1 MQDLELSTNKGAQL
15 NSLEETGLKAGSFP
29 ACFSASTFLSD
40 SPPQYGI
47 CTALFENKAHLM
59 TFLHNTFQ
67 RHPQAFNKTQCFIT
81 TCGLAGFYLIL
92 QHPFLPLSLQ
102 LTLYRLRLF
111 PSAKFIPTSDFSL
124 VLQTDQDIIL
134 PDSHKGFFLS
144 HFNMGPLPIDTFL
157 PSISLPPECK
167 PLEGRKLACL
177 LLYLLMYVQ
186 TLGKCPINIC

>member
-1 MQDLELSTNKGAQL
+1 MVKQKEQVRSAFKKARIAM
-15 NSLEETGLKAGSFP
+15 SWRIIKIWEES
-29 ACFSASTFLSD
+29 S
-40 SPPQYGI
+40 
-47 CTALFENKAHLM
+47 EH
-59 TFLHNTFQ
+59 
-67 RHPQAFNKTQCFIT
+67 
-81 TCGLAGFYLIL
+81 
-92 QHPFLPLSLQ
+92 LSLVHWWCIQ
-102 LTLYRLRLF
+102 MPEVYLWVGMHICIHALGHFFFQKWWTTHPY
-111 PSAKFIPTSDFSL
+111 SSTKFIPTSDFSL

-134 PDSHKGFFLS
+134 PDSHKGFCLS